1 LSGASGKVPSA
12 IHVTPEALDGGA
24 IGKIRNGDVIR
35 LDAVNGTL
43 EVLINH
49 ATLDARLQERPDLS
63 ANEHGMGRELFR
75 AFRQIAGRADEGA
88 SVF

>member
-1 LSGASGKVPSA
+1 MPSA

-24 IGKIRNGDVIR
+24 IGKIRDGDVIR

-43 EVLINH
+43 EVLVNV
-49 ATLDARLQERPDLS
+49 ALLNDRGEDRPDLS
-63 ANEHGMGRELFR
+63 GNEHGMGRELFR

>member
-1 LSGASGKVPSA
+1 
-12 IHVTPEALDGGA
+12 VTPEALDGGA
-24 IGKIRNGDVIR
+24 IGKIRTGDIVR

-43 EVLINH
+43 DVLISD
-49 ATLDARLQERPDLS
+49 ALLDERIEQRPDLS

-75 AFRQIAGRADEGA
+75 AFRNIAGRADEGA